1 MRFIASTMGWTGPVA
16 AAMLAA
22 IVAGPSAATADDGD
36 PIRIG
41 VLLPTTGGCA
51 TAGTR
56 ALEGHEAYVKQL
68 NAAGGLLGRPVET
81 IHRDSQCNPSV
92 ATAAARDLVTKDDV
106 DFLIGGVSSSEA
118 LAISEVAR
126 QEGVVY
132 MAGIPK
138 TVQLVDE
145 ENLHPYVFRAA
156 DNTNAEGKSAAIL
169 ADRLGWDK
177 ICTILLDYSYGHDLG
192 KAFKEHLA
200 EIRPDAQ
207 IVTEVW
213 PAANTD
219 DYTPFITQLLGS
231 DCDGVFSGVWAGVF
245 PNFAKQASAFGFFD
259 RFEFISAGALGS
271 TKFLEAM
278 DDEMPL
284 GIWGNAV
291 EVWYY
296 PRNAAHE
303 AYLSAIED
311 LIGEKP
317 DGFHATG
324 WVAMQFID
332 EAVKKAGT
340 TDADAVADALR
351 GLTIQSMVG
360 PLTMRAS
367 DQQANRGTFWG
378 QISESNIDGYDAPVM
393 NPVEYIPADDI
404 MD

>member
-1 MRFIASTMGWTGPVA
+1 MTRTFTC
-16 AAMLAA
+16 
-22 IVAGPSAATADDGD
+22 ATATALTAGLTAIAGAPAQAQEE

-56 ALEGHEAYVKQL
+56 ALEGHEAFVSAL
-68 NAAGGLLGRPVET
+68 NEDGGLLGRPVET

-92 ATAAARDLVTKDDV
+92 ATSAARDLVTLNDV
-106 DFLIGGVSSSEA
+106 DFLIGGVSSAEA

-126 QEGVVY
+126 QEETIY

-138 TVQLVDE
+138 TVQLTNED
-145 ENLHPYVFRAA
+145 NLHPYVFRAA
-156 DNTNAEGKSAAIL
+156 DNTSSEGKSAAII
-169 ADRLGWDK
+169 ADRLGWDTV
-177 ICTILLDYSYGHDLG
+177 CTILLDYSYGHDLG
-192 KAFKEHLA
+192 TAFEAHLS
-200 EIRPDAQ
+200 EIRPEAE
-207 IVTEVW
+207 IVTQVW

-219 DYTPFITQLLGS
+219 DYSPFISQLLGS

-245 PNFAKQASAFGFFD
+245 PNFAGQAEAFGFFE

-271 TKFLEAM
+271 ARFLEAM
-278 DDEMPL
+278 DDDMPR
-284 GIWGNAV
+284 GIWGNSV

-296 PRNAAHE
+296 PDTEAHRD
-303 AYLSAIED
+303 YLEAIEAE
-311 LIGEKP
+311 IGARP

-324 WVAMQFID
+324 WVAMQFIA
-332 EAVKKAGT
+332 EAVEQAGT
-340 TDADAVADALR
+340 TDSDAVSDTLK
-351 GLTIQSMVG
+351 GLTIQSISG

-378 QISESNIDGYDAPVM
+378 QISDSTIEGYDAPM
-393 NPVEYIPADDI
+393 MMPVEYIPADDI